1 MKRKWKRKG
10 LSLLISVF
18 MLGMMVPSLSF
29 AAELPFRD
37 VSTSAWYYSDVKGAY
52 DTGLI
57 NGRDAATFAPDAN
70 ITYAETIKLA
80 ACMNQKYTDGSV
92 TLKNGS
98 PQWYDSYV
106 AYAKDRDIISKDYD
120 WNTPAT
126 RAGYVEIFAHALPDS
141 ALKAKNT
148 VVDNAVP
155 DVNMNHPQ
163 AAAIYKLYRAGI
175 LTGNDEKG
183 TFQPDNNIRR
193 SEVCAILTRMMNESA
208 RKELSLKK
216 DSSGNSPV
224 DFSAVNVGD
233 YVTFGHYEQ
242 DNNISNGKESIE
254 WKVLEKKN
262 GRILVLSKYGLDCQP
277 YNEDRVNVYWE
288 FCTLRR
294 CLNSS
299 FLNEAFTSSEKSV
312 IPMVTITNPD
322 NSNFKTRGGNDTNDQ
337 VFLLSK
343 DEALTYFK
351 KNEERKAVPTVYAV
365 AQGAHQFSGTLP
377 KYNYFGSLSDYMIDG
392 QGCCWWWLRSP
403 GRNNTFAGSVNT
415 NGTIDANQTDVSSL
429 GGTVRPAMW
438 INIVS

>member
-1 MKRKWKRKG
+1 MKNKKILG
-10 LSLLISVF
+10 ILMSVLMAIIMIPLF
-18 MLGMMVPSLSF
+18 TF
-29 AAELPFRD
+29 AADLPFTD

-57 NGRDAATFAPDAN
+57 NGMTATTFEPESN
-70 ITYAETIKLA
+70 MTYAQAVKLA
-80 ACMNQKYTDGSV
+80 ACMNQKYSTGLV
-92 TLKNGS
+92 TLANGS
-98 PQWYDSYV
+98 PNWWDSYV
-106 AYAKDRDIISKDYD
+106 TYAKEKNIINKDYN
-120 WNTPAT
+120 WNSNAT
-126 RAGYVEIFAHALPDS
+126 RAGYVEIFASALPDE
-141 ALKAKNT
+141 ALKSKNT
-148 VVDNAVP
+148 VIDGAIPDVDNS
-155 DVNMNHPQ
+155 HPQ
-163 AAAIYKLYRAGI
+163 ASAIYKLYRAGI

-183 TFQPDNNIRR
+183 TFLPNNHIKR

-216 DSSGNSPV
+216 DSSGNSSV

-233 YVTFGHYEQ
+233 YVAFGHYEQ
-242 DNNISNGKESIE
+242 DNNMSNGKESIE

-294 CLNSS
+294 WLNSS

-312 IPMVTITNPD
+312 IPIVTITNSD
-322 NSNFKTRGGNDTNDQ
+322 NSNFKARGGNDTNDQ

-365 AQGAHQFSGTLP
+365 AQGAHQFSGTLS
-377 KYNYFGSLSDYMIDG
+377 KNDYFGSLSDYMIDG

-415 NGTIDANQTDVSSL
+415 NGTINANQTDVSSL
-429 GGTVRPAMW
+429 SGTVRPAMW
-438 INIVS
+438 INIAS